1 MKTLIF
7 FTTEVAPFKSTTGM
21 NVVPVPCTLT
31 DERTGWFLGKDW
43 QEEIEAKGV
52 TVELIEKT
60 DLVQEEML

>member
-7 FTTEVAPFKSTTGM
+7 FTTEVALFTATTGM
-21 NVVPVPCTLT
+21 NVSPIPCTLT
-31 DERTGWFLGKDW
+31 DERTGWYLSKAW

>member
-7 FTTEVAPFKSTTGM
+7 FTTEVAPFTATTGM
-21 NVVPVPCTLT
+21 NVSPIPCTLT
-31 DERTGWFLGKDW
+31 DERTGWYLGKAW

>member
-7 FTTEVAPFKSTTGM
+7 FTTEVAPFTATTGM
-21 NVVPVPCTLT
+21 NVVPIPCTLT
-31 DERTGWFLGKDW
+31 DERTGWYLGKAW